1 MKKAMMLLG
10 VLFLFAAP
18 GMAQNL
24 KTNDAGVQNIIKR
37 AVAKATME
45 ASEEWKWEE
54 ILGLAQ
60 LDPSVVDVYT
70 NFYKSEFFLSYE
82 NYEAVC
88 YEEDT
93 KTFIYEST
101 WLKSSLRVS
110 IRGDI
115 EGLSEAEVKRA
126 IEEGK
131 CKSFDKFKSAIPLAE
146 RKAKLQ
152 PLQKKRE
159 QALQPSKIQQVQN
172 ELQRIK
178 QQIENEPIEEKVAR
192 QKRAHKAMLIRLS
205 MANGQ
210 GVPLKVAEQLVLGF
224 GITNLP
230 NPAVWSKVYYNPAK
244 KIIWLS
250 YYEIQGDRG
259 SGVPLYLAI
268 VPLKVVLDIDN
279 GKYTKG
285 ECQQSFPAE
294 YAYYKYNFPDNI
306 NDYML
311 VYDRGR
317 DVNNGSIVKSLDP
330 ASQLVNQY
338 KNLLIKGKMLLEE
351 MNKEQEQLMKQQ
363 EQEEESKKKL
373 AKQERAHKAMLLSLS
388 MANGAGLS
396 LESTIDL
403 VKAFGVDGYYESW
416 TRVLY
421 APSKRSLW
429 VYYNKNSWVKIDFDK
444 ETADVKYTY
453 SGMDEYYEIPKN
465 FYDYMVVYD
474 KSVSG
479 GVYRTAKSLDPVSK
493 ISDQYKKLKIATNML
508 LEEINKE

>member
-1 MKKAMMLLG
+1 MKKVMMLLG
-10 VLFLFAAP
+10 VLFLLAAP
-18 GMAQNL
+18 GMAQNV
-24 KTNDAGVQNIIKR
+24 KTDDAGVQNIIKR
-37 AVAKATME
+37 AVAKAAME

-101 WLKSSLRVS
+101 WLYRSLRVS
-110 IRGDI
+110 RDDARDI
-115 EGLSEAEVKRA
+115 SIQEVERA
-126 IEEGK
+126 KKEGK

-152 PLQKKRE
+152 LLQKKME

-192 QKRAHKAMLIRLS
+192 QKRAHKAMLIILS

-210 GVPLKVAEQLVLGF
+210 GLPLEVAEQLVLGF
-224 GITNLP
+224 GITDLP
-230 NPAVWSKVYYNPAK
+230 SSEDWSKVYYDPAK

-250 YYEIQGDRG
+250 YHEIHGGNR
-259 SGVPLYLAI
+259 SGVRPYDAI
-268 VPLKVVLDIDN
+268 VPLKVVLDMEN
-279 GKYTKG
+279 GKYEKG
-285 ECQQSFPAE
+285 KCQRSFPNE
-294 YAYYKYNFPDNI
+294 YGYEKYNFPDNI

-317 DVNNGSIVKSLDP
+317 SVVGSI
-330 ASQLVNQY
+330 
-338 KNLLIKGKMLLEE
+338 
-351 MNKEQEQLMKQQ
+351 
-363 EQEEESKKKL
+363 
-373 AKQERAHKAMLLSLS
+373 
-388 MANGAGLS
+388 
-396 LESTIDL
+396 
-403 VKAFGVDGYYESW
+403 
-416 TRVLY
+416 
-421 APSKRSLW
+421 
-429 VYYNKNSWVKIDFDK
+429 
-444 ETADVKYTY
+444 
-453 SGMDEYYEIPKN
+453 
-465 FYDYMVVYD
+465 
-474 KSVSG
+474 
-479 GVYRTAKSLDPVSK
+479 AKSLDPVSK
-493 ISDQYKKLKIATNML
+493 IIDRCKKLKIATNML